1 MALAVCNGATMQ
13 CSFGLAPSTLMV
25 LPENLTLVSNQPM
38 ATIMDNK
45 PMVNILPFGM
55 CNTISNP
62 VVAAATAAKL
72 GVFTPAACIPNTVA
86 PWAPGSPTV
95 LVANKPALNST
106 SKLMCMWGGVIQI
119 LNPGQFQA
127 QVP

>member
-1 MALAVCNGATMQ
+1 MAIAVCNGAMMQ

-25 LPENLTLVSNQPM
+25 LPEKRVMVSNQPM
-38 ATIMDNK
+38 TTIMDNK

-72 GVFTPAACIPNTVA
+72 GVFTPAACIPNTAA
-86 PWAPGSPTV
+86 PWMPGSPTV
-95 LVANKPALNST
+95 LVGNMPALNNNC
-106 SKLMCMWGGVIQI
+106 KLMCMWGGVIQV
-119 LNPGQFQA
+119 LNPGQFQT